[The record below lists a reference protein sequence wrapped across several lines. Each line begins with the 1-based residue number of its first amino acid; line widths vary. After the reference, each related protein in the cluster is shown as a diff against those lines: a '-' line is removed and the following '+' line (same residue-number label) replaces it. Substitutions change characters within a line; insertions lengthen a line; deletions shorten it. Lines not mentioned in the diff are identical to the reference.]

1 MIFTGSKFLEK
12 KDQKSKD
19 RVARNTPSSTEEGRQ
34 EALEN
39 PVVSFETH
47 DTGLNT
53 KPRDS
58 RFTCS

>member
-1 MIFTGSKFLEK
+1 MSEK